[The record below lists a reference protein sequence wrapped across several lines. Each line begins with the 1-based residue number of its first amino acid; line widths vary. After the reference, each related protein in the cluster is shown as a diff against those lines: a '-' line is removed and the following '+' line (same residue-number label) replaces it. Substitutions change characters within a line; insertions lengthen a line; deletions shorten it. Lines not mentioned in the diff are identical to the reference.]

1 MNIYKRA
8 KQNIIK
14 IIFVIIFIF
23 IVLIKINFFQNI
35 LSLYSELSKKYYFII
50 LKNVDRIK

>member
-35 LSLYSELSKKYYFII
+35 LSLYSEFTKKYYFII
-50 LKNVDRIK
+50 LKNVDKI